1 MDAILVFICSFFF
14 SYAGSFEGSN
24 YYVSESS
31 YDSWN
36 QANQLASGVD
46 QGHLLTISSI
56 DEQEY
61 IQSNILAGNS
71 NKVYLGVSDVTAS
84 NGYELSAG
92 NEIEINF
99 GDQGG
104 TVPFSVFYVDAAT
117 NNDKVSWVVILD
129 G

>member
-1 MDAILVFICSFFF
+1 MIFDSGTTNVAT
-14 SYAGSFEGSN
+14 AGTEVQISN
-24 YYVSESS
+24 T
-31 YDSWN
+31 
-36 QANQLASGVD
+36 ANKVRWIKVKA
-46 QGHLLTISSI
+46 
-56 DEQEY
+56 
-61 IQSNILAGNS
+61 LAGNS

-92 NEIEINF
+92 NEVEINF

>member
-1 MDAILVFICSFFF
+1 MIFDSGTTNVAT
-14 SYAGSFEGSN
+14 AGTEVQISN
-24 YYVSESS
+24 T
-31 YDSWN
+31 
-36 QANQLASGVD
+36 ANKVRWIKVKA
-46 QGHLLTISSI
+46 
-56 DEQEY
+56 
-61 IQSNILAGNS
+61 LAGNS

-84 NGYELSAG
+84 NVYELSAG
-92 NEIEINF
+92 NEVEINF

>member
-1 MDAILVFICSFFF
+1 MIFDSGTTNVAT
-14 SYAGSFEGSN
+14 AGTEVQISN
-24 YYVSESS
+24 T
-31 YDSWN
+31 
-36 QANQLASGVD
+36 ANKVRWIKVKA
-46 QGHLLTISSI
+46 
-56 DEQEY
+56 
-61 IQSNILAGNS
+61 LAGNS

-92 NEIEINF
+92 NEVEINF

-117 NNDKVSWVVILD
+117 NNDKVCWSVILD